1 MAFNG
6 DNPLCEI
13 CKEIENYEHLF
24 IDCPAVDELWQ
35 ILNQIF
41 KKCKFSNSMKQLQ
54 YLVLGYKPNQVKYV
68 DLNFILSLIGYGI
81 FKYYCLSGNRR
92 KYLDPV
98 YVVKYEFICASQICK
113 LLNICRSKLFQDF
126 TDYFVHEIE

>member
-1 MAFNG
+1 M
-6 DNPLCEI
+6 
-13 CKEIENYEHLF
+13 
-24 IDCPAVDELWQ
+24 DELWQ
-35 ILNQIF
+35 ILNQTF

-54 YLVLGYKPNQVKYV
+54 YLVLGYKPNQVKYI

-81 FKYYCLSGNRR
+81 FKYYCLSENRR

-98 YVVKYEFICASQICK
+98 YVVKYEFIYASQICK
-113 LLNICRSKLFQDF
+113 LLNIGRSKLFQDF